1 MAPTLIIQLTRQ
13 ARGARAASRCARC
26 STQASPRVKSRRR
39 ERWRGN
45 NRQVRRCESSCP
57 RLAQARPY
65 SLTARNSTI
74 YAGAP
79 ADAVFCVEKGCLK
92 LTVVS
97 PRGKAAVVGMVG
109 PGDFFGEG
117 CLAGQPLRTAS
128 AAAMIETT
136 LVRLERRT
144 MVAALQEPSGGLTEL
159 FLAHLL
165 SRTARM
171 EEDLVD
177 QLFNSS
183 EKTPCAGAAPVSPL
197 W

>member
-1 MAPTLIIQLTRQ
+1 VETTVRCDAAKVPVHGWRRPDRTPLPQET
-13 ARGARAASRCARC
+13 AR
-26 STQASPRVKSRRR
+26 STQ
-39 ERWRGN
+39 
-45 NRQVRRCESSCP
+45 
-57 RLAQARPY
+57 
-65 SLTARNSTI
+65 
-74 YAGAP
+74 GAP